1 LSVRWLLLKDL
12 QILRRSPL
20 LVGLLVAYGL
30 LIGALIGVGLSRPE
44 TKPNVAF
51 LNQIPPGQTKVNL
64 GSVTIDANDYIK
76 RLFST
81 VNPIYVHSRQEAIAK
96 VKSGAVTAAVVIPA
110 NITGRLQQLIDVPGS
125 GKPPTVDVYFS
136 NADPIKRQGVETRI
150 NSRLADAN
158 NAIGQQIIQLATGD
172 LNVLL
177 NGGDVDLG
185 PIDLKFLGLRKAQ
198 QVLAQAQ
205 AQEKDPKVRAAIH
218 RVLVFAQRGTTGLNF
233 AGPALA
239 TITQPL
245 RAHKIAVGGRRV
257 SLTDFG
263 IAVAPAVTLMFVGIL
278 LGAGMLAME
287 REENAFGRL
296 VRGLVSRW
304 GLLGEK
310 VALAAIGGLVV
321 ALLELAMISIFVP
334 LEWGR
339 LGQWLLGLIVG
350 GLAFGAVGTLI
361 GAVTRDVRAASLL
374 AFMIA
379 LPFAFLGFISAGEV
393 SSGLYDI
400 IRIVSALFPF
410 RATLQAMNAAIN
422 AAPPA
427 LAESLAHLAALI
439 AGYVV
444 LGRLALR
451 RFG

>member
-1 LSVRWLLLKDL
+1 MRWLLLKDL

-20 LVGLLVAYGL
+20 LVGLLVGYGL
-30 LIGALIGVGLSRPE
+30 LIGALIGIALSRSE
-44 TKPNVAF
+44 TKPRVAF
-51 LNQIPPGQTKVNL
+51 INEIPANQKKVDL
-64 GSVTIDANDYIK
+64 GSVTINTDDYIK

-81 VNPIYVHSRQEAIAK
+81 VQPVYVKSRQQAIQM
-96 VKSGAVTAAVVIPA
+96 VKSGQATAAVVIPA
-110 NITGRLQQLIDVPGS
+110 NITQRLQQLINVPGS
-125 GKPPTVDVYFS
+125 GPEPTVDVYFS

-158 NAIGQQIIQLATGD
+158 NAIAHQIIELATDD

-177 NGGDVDLG
+177 NGGTVAAG
-185 PIDLKFLGLRKAQ
+185 PLSLKFLGLKRAQ
-198 QVLAQAQ
+198 QVLQRAEAQA
-205 AQEKDPKVRAAIH
+205 KDPEVRRQIH
-218 RVLVFAQRGTTGLNF
+218 QVLVFAQRGVTGLNF
-233 AGPALA
+233 ASPALA
-239 TITQPL
+239 SIEQPL
-245 RAHKIAVGGRRV
+245 RARKIAVGGRRV

-287 REENAFGRL
+287 REENTFGRL

-304 GLLGEK
+304 GLLSEK
-310 VALAAIGGLVV
+310 VVLAMVGGVIV
-321 ALLELAMISIFVP
+321 ALLELVMISIFVS
-334 LEWGR
+334 LTWGR
-339 LGQWLLGLIVG
+339 VGVWLLGLVVG

-393 SSGLYDI
+393 SAGLYNV
-400 IRIVSALFPF
+400 IRVISALFPF
-410 RATLQAMNAAIN
+410 RATLQAMNSAIN
-422 AAPPA
+422 DAPPGMA
-427 LAESLAHLAALI
+427 GPLLHLLALI

-451 RFG
+451 RFA